1 MSALPIYTTHAMRE
15 LEALATRASG
25 APTLMERAG
34 AAASEFARSLCGD
47 TAKAVL
53 VLAGPGNNG
62 GDAFEVAAHLKRG
75 FFRVSVVF
83 AGERDKLPTDARAA
97 LGKWEAAGGT
107 LLGAIP
113 EDSRFDLAVDGLFG
127 IGLTRPLAGAH
138 AALIERL
145 NSLGTAI
152 LALDIPSGINADTGA
167 VMGCAVRASHTITFI
182 AHKPGLLTLDGPDHC
197 GEIRIDTLGLDPAK
211 LPAADGQLLDK
222 DILAR
227 VLAPRRRNFHKGMAG
242 SVGILGG
249 AAGMV
254 GAAVIAG
261 RAALKCGA
269 GRIYLGLLTP
279 KPPYLDYSQPE
290 LMLRK
295 PGDVLEKGLLNVVVA
310 GPGMGKSK
318 AAANL
323 LRAALK
329 APVPLVLDADA
340 LNLIAANRPLL
351 AAVGKRAAATLLT
364 PHPAEAARLLGEDTR
379 AVQADRVASARLL
392 AQRYRSFVVLKG
404 NGSVIAAPDGKWWI
418 NSSGNPGMAS
428 AGMGDALTGIVA
440 ALLAQAAEPLTAL
453 LAGVYLH
460 GAAADELVAAG
471 TGPVG
476 ITASEVIDNARA
488 LLNGR
493 GLTTQKRNPSFAP

>member
-1 MSALPIYTTHAMRE
+1 MAAPPLYTTSALRK
-15 LEALATRASG
+15 LEALADAASPS
-25 APTLMERAG
+25 PTLMERAG
-34 AAASEFARSLCGD
+34 AAAAEYARGLCGD
-47 TAKAVL
+47 KSKDVL
-53 VLAGPGNNG
+53 VVGGPGNNG
-62 GDAFEVAAHLKRG
+62 GDALEAATHLKRG
-75 FFRVSVVF
+75 FFRVTVVL
-83 AGERDKLPTDARAA
+83 AAERDKLPQDARNA

-107 LLGAIP
+107 LLADLPRDG
-113 EDSRFDLAVDGLFG
+113 RFDLVVDGLFG
-127 IGLTRPLAGAH
+127 IGLSRPPAGAH
-138 AALIERL
+138 AALIEKL
-145 NSLGTAI
+145 NALGAPI
-152 LALDIPSGINADTGA
+152 LSLDIPSGINADTGA
-167 VMGCAVRASHTITFI
+167 VMGRAVRASHTITFI

-197 GEIRIDTLGLDPAK
+197 GEIRLETLGLDPAK
-211 LPAADGQLLDK
+211 LLAANGQLLDK

-227 VLAPRRRNFHKGMAG
+227 VLSPRRRNFHKGMAG

-279 KPPYLDYSQPE
+279 RPPYLDYSQPE

-295 PGDVLEKGLLNVVVA
+295 PRDVLEKGLLNVVVA

-318 AAANL
+318 AAADL

-340 LNLIAANRPLL
+340 LNLIAANRPLA

-364 PHPAEAARLLGEDTR
+364 PHPAEAARLLGEGTR
-379 AVQADRVASARLL
+379 AVQADRVASARRL
-392 AQRYRSFVVLKG
+392 AQRTRSFVVLKG
-404 NGSVIAAPDGKWWI
+404 NGSVIAAPNGKWWI

-428 AGMGDALTGIVA
+428 AGMGDALTGIIA
-440 ALLAQAAEPLTAL
+440 ALLAQGTEPLTAL

-460 GAAADELVAAG
+460 GAAADELAATG
-471 TGPVG
+471 IGPVG
-476 ITASEVIDNARA
+476 ITASEVIDRARA
-488 LLNGR
+488 LLNR
-493 GLTTQKRNPSFAP
+493 SR